1 MNVRRTVLATGLC
14 LSLLSAGC
22 ASAVAGQAQIASGA
36 ALPTTSQSAPAPFP
50 DPGSSQSANESSD
63 TGSPSTGSSSTGSSS
78 TDAPST
84 DAPSTEPSGSSTS
97 DAPPTAITE
106 NTPTGPTSSDSSD
119 GPSSVTSIPGLSK
132 DCSAVL
138 AGITAFSTVLQGG
151 ASETISQATVDTA
164 LEQLPESG
172 LPARPQADMTVL
184 RQAVSG
190 AAGKTLS
197 EVGLSMI
204 DGKVV
209 NALKDLSSWAQD
221 NCG

>member
-1 MNVRRTVLATGLC
+1 MNIRRAVLATGLC
-14 LSLLSAGC
+14 LSLLTAGC

-36 ALPTTSQSAPAPFP
+36 APPTTSQSAPAPFP
-50 DPGSSQSANESSD
+50 DPGGSESS
-63 TGSPSTGSSSTGSSS
+63 TSESSGSESS
-78 TDAPST
+78 
-84 DAPSTEPSGSSTS
+84 ESSTS
-97 DAPPTAITE
+97 DDPSTGITE
-106 NTPTGPTSSDSSD
+106 NTPTGPTSSDTSE

-138 AGITAFSTVLQGG
+138 AGITAFSMVLQGG
-151 ASETISQATVDTA
+151 DGDGDTISQATVDTA

-184 RQAVSG
+184 RQAVAG

-197 EVGLSMI
+197 EVSLSMV